1 MSDTRGVGALLSGGL
16 GRLARDPGTVT
27 LFVVLGTLPLLVDPG
42 GTLATAFGYI
52 HQLLVL
58 YAATVALLSAGETR
72 SFPSRLGVALV
83 RFPAVVPFGL
93 ALLVAN
99 AAVGYS
105 AARLVPT
112 VFESVVPALLVP
124 VALYRLSLAPAAA
137 VLDDAGTLRSARRS
151 LALTGEHGRRTLALV
166 AVYALVT
173 GLAVG
178 VETVG
183 ALVGGQLAVA
193 GGSAVAAFAGTLA
206 VAPLAAASG
215 LLYRDA
221 SD

>member
-16 GRLARDPGTVT
+16 GRMARDPGTVT

-42 GTLATAFGYI
+42 GTLAAAFGYL

-58 YAATVALLSAGETR
+58 YAATVALLSAGEVR

-99 AAVGYS
+99 AAVGYGAS
-105 AARLVPT
+105 RLVPT
-112 VFESVVPALLVP
+112 VFGSVVPALVVP

-137 VLDDAGTLRSARRS
+137 VLDGGTLRSTRRS
-151 LALTGEHGRRTLALV
+151 LELTGEHGRTALALV
-166 AVYALVT
+166 GVYALAT

-178 VETVG
+178 VETAGV
-183 ALVGGQLAVA
+183 LVGGQLAVA
-193 GGSAVAAFAGTLA
+193 AGSAVAAFGGTLA
-206 VAPLAAASG
+206 VAPLSAAFGLLHREASG
-215 LLYRDA
+215 
-221 SD
+221 